1 MLGRLLSTLLPVP
14 AGWPR
19 AGAVMV
25 VKGTGASDVQGSG
38 GGGVCEGEGPADRPA
53 WDRGGLAGMGSSPA
67 CGLNVCVPPNMG

>member
-25 VKGTGASDVQGSG
+25 VKGAGASDVQGSG
-38 GGGVCEGEGPADRPA
+38 GGVSVRGRGRRTALPGTGGA
-53 WDRGGLAGMGSSPA
+53 WLEWA
-67 CGLNVCVPPNMG
+67 PPRRVD

>member
-25 VKGTGASDVQGSG
+25 VKGAGASDVQGSG
-38 GGGVCEGEGPADRPA
+38 GGGC
-53 WDRGGLAGMGSSPA
+53 L
-67 CGLNVCVPPNMG
+67 